1 MEAEL
6 DLLSL
11 PRIQVMAHDTNLA
24 EILVLAKRIYW
35 ILAALFIDHKYIKNA
50 PQSIEGCM

>member
-1 MEAEL
+1 MEPNL

-11 PRIQVMAHDTNLA
+11 PQIQVIAQDTNLA

-35 ILAALFIDHKYIKNA
+35 ILSAFFIDQKYIKNA